1 MSGERPQA
9 VRLYASDHPA
19 LTNTVRAKLVKRR
32 VELFETTVLAAQN
45 WADFTER
52 RGLIRGL
59 DEAIALCEQAEKDYR
74 DS

>member
-1 MSGERPQA
+1 MTDRPSA
-9 VRLYASDHPA
+9 VRLYAPDHPA
-19 LTNTVRAKLVKRR
+19 LTKTVRAKLMKRR

-45 WADFTER
+45 WPDFTER

-59 DEAIALCEQAEKDYR
+59 DEAIAMCEQAEKDYR